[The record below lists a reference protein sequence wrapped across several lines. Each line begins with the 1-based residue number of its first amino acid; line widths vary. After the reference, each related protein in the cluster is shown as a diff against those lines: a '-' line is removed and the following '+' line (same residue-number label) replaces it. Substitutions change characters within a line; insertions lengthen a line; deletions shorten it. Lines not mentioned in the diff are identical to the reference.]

1 MSVEILGDGAIG
13 LSRQSIIV
21 SAGLEDY
28 NYGVEVKKSTEPPY
42 INVDFTQTPWSPWG
56 GNNLMPKEIADDI
69 ENCGVLAAALDAKAR
84 IGTGKGIEPFL
95 LMDIKDGKEQLEWVN
110 DPEILDW
117 LELNDSFSY
126 GLDSSYDTH
135 TYGWSCGSY
144 ILNRG
149 RNKIYRVKRH
159 DVYEARLEKMDQRT
173 GIINNMYLCADWG
186 FAPGTAYDPTKQA
199 RIALLEE
206 GNELGDLEM
215 RVANNKLGLEYG
227 FMNRTLRNGR
237 KYYPIPLYRS
247 SKIWIKIARSV
258 PLDKIAMF
266 KNQIT
271 IKYVVVIHPKFWE
284 DKFGQLDWNK
294 YTPEEKTRKREEYY
308 DKIDGWLTGTDNA
321 YKSLFT
327 GGFLNEETG
336 KFTPYV
342 EVQEITDKLKDGKF
356 LPDSGAAVSEILF
369 ALMINPA
376 LMGAGSPNGGQA
388 YGSQSHGSNVRE
400 TYLSTIMLMESER
413 RQNASVFNVVKKFN
427 GWSKR
432 LEVKRTFVPTVPLG
446 APTPES
452 KIITPRLVFRN
463 PAGILTTLDTGKSTK
478 SETT

>member
-1 MSVEILGDGAIG
+1 MAVEIIGNSDIG
-13 LSRQSIIV
+13 LSSRSIIV

-28 NYGVEVKKSTEPPY
+28 NYGTEAKKATDAPI
-42 INVDFTQTPWSPWG
+42 INIDFSQTPWSPWG
-56 GNNLMPKEIADDI
+56 STNLMPKEIADDI

-95 LMDIKDGKEQLEWVN
+95 LMDIKDGKEQLEWIN
-110 DPEILDW
+110 DAEILDW
-117 LELNDSFSY
+117 LELNDSFAF

-135 TYGWSCGSY
+135 AYGWNCGSY
-144 ILNRG
+144 VLNRG

-159 DVYEARLEKMDQRT
+159 DVYEARLEKIDKVSRL
-173 GIINNMYLCADWG
+173 INNLYLSADWG
-186 FAPGTAYDPTKQA
+186 CVPGSAYNPNNQA
-199 RIALLEE
+199 RIPLLEE
-206 GNELGDLEM
+206 GNELDDLQN
-215 RVANNKLGLEYG
+215 RIANNKNNLEYA
-227 FMNRTLRNGR
+227 FMKRTLRNGR

-271 IKYVVVIHPKFWE
+271 LKYVVIIHPKFWE
-284 DKFGQLDWNK
+284 DKFGQLEWNK
-294 YTPEEKTRKREEYY
+294 YTPQERTQKREDYY
-308 DKIDGWLTGTDNA
+308 DKIDAWLTGTDNA

-327 GGFLNEETG
+327 GGFLNEENG

-356 LPDSGAAVSEILF
+356 LPDSGAALSEVLF

-376 LMGAGSPNGGQA
+376 LMGAGSPGGGSA

-400 TYLSTIMLMESER
+400 TYLTTIMLMESER

-432 LEVKRTFVPTVPLG
+432 LEVERTIVPTVALG
-446 APTPES
+446 APTPQS
-452 KIITPRLVFRN
+452 KKITPRLVFRN